1 MGPVSGDGMLRTV
14 RLLADGPPLDLSS
27 GMEEWF
33 IAFVKEAQHE
43 NEILRQNGA
52 GDVAMARDCLLRQ
65 LVAKADAYH
74 DGRLTTAEAAELL
87 GCSEETVR
95 RKARNGELPTGR
107 TGSSGHHTFR
117 RGDLKKVASSSRKR
131 YDPIADAQ
139 DIAKTRRGAA

>member
-43 NEILRQNGA
+43 NEFLRENGA
-52 GDVAMARDCLLRQ
+52 LQGAMARDSLLRQ
-65 LVAKADAYH
+65 LVAKAAAYL
-74 DGRLTTAEAAELL
+74 DEELTTEEAAELL
-87 GCSEETVR
+87 DCSEETVR
-95 RKARNGELPTGR
+95 RKAKNGKLPTGR
-107 TGSSGHHTFR
+107 TGSSGHYTFR
-117 RGDLKKVASSSRKR
+117 RGDLRQVASSSRKR